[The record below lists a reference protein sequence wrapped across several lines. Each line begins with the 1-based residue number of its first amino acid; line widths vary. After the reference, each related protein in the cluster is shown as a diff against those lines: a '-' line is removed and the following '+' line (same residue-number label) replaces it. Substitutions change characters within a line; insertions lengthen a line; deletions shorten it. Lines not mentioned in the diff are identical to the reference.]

1 MKVELSA
8 DDLFIIKQ
16 SIEEI
21 TIKGKDAMKIGK
33 LLVKV
38 ENAFAKEVE
47 KSK

>member
-1 MKVELSA
+1 MKIDLSV

>member
-1 MKVELSA
+1 LKLELSA

-21 TIKGKDAMKIGK
+21 TVKGKDAMRIGK

-38 ENAFAKEVE
+38 ENAFVKEAE

>member
-1 MKVELSA
+1 MKLELSA

-33 LLVKV
+33 LLVKI
-38 ENAFAKEVE
+38 ENAFVKEAGN
-47 KSK
+47 SK

>member
-1 MKVELSA
+1 MKLELSA

-33 LLVKV
+33 LLVKI
-38 ENAFAKEVE
+38 ENAFVKEAE